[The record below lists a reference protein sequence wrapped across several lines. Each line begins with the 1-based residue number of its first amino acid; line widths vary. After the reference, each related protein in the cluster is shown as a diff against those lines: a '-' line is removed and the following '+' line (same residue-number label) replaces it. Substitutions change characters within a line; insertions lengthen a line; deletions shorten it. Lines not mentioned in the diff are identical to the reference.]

1 MLHAVWNAIAHA
13 VSDRLLG
20 FALIG
25 LAYVVVG
32 GVAAL
37 VLGPPPPDAW
47 PFVVASAAV
56 HVLYTLLLWLSYQQG
71 DFSQTYPIAR

>member
-1 MLHAVWNAIAHA
+1 VLHAVWNAIAHA

-32 GVAAL
+32 GVAR
-37 VLGPPPPDAW
+37 W
-47 PFVVASAAV
+47 RSARRRR
-56 HVLYTLLLWLSYQQG
+56 TPGRWS
-71 DFSQTYPIAR
+71 SRPRRCT

>member
-1 MLHAVWNAIAHA
+1 VLHAVWNAIAHA
-13 VSDRLLG
+13 ISDRLLG

-37 VLGPPPPDAW
+37 VLGPPPPDAGRS
-47 PFVVASAAV
+47 SARPRRC
-56 HVLYTLLLWLSYQQG
+56 T
-71 DFSQTYPIAR
+71 

>member
-1 MLHAVWNAIAHA
+1 VLHAVWNAIAHA

-25 LAYVVVG
+25 LAYAVVG

-37 VLGPPPPDAW
+37 ALGRRRRTPGRWSSRPRRC
-47 PFVVASAAV
+47 
-56 HVLYTLLLWLSYQQG
+56 T
-71 DFSQTYPIAR
+71 